1 MLKWLFGQ
9 RGRGGKSLSVD
20 FTFALIFNTNVLVLW
35 YIGDRV
41 FVLHCFC
48 SRSSHLMSLVI
59 GGVTN
64 PFSCTCYA
72 YHHYNK
78 WHVVTNGLQILILNV

>member
-35 YIGDRV
+35 YIGEGICTALLLFPLFPFD
-41 FVLHCFC
+41 
-48 SRSSHLMSLVI
+48 VI
-59 GGVTN
+59 SNRGCDK
-64 PFSCTCYA
+64 P
-72 YHHYNK
+72 
-78 WHVVTNGLQILILNV
+78 I